1 MRGFGAIVAIT
12 AVFSTFA
19 ARAEEPADLRGAM
32 ARVEALM
39 AEHGV
44 DVEGYASSAAPVL
57 EFVAPAHPYL
67 QGNDGGYAGGVVYV
81 SDARIEACT
90 DLILIHELVHD
101 ATVKHRLFAA
111 VPLRELKDAIEA
123 LADAVTAAAAEE
135 PYRPGCLPRRHFAW
149 GTTDLAKLAMAAPA
163 P

>member
-1 MRGFGAIVAIT
+1 MRGFGAILAIA
-12 AVFSTFA
+12 AVFCAVTA
-19 ARAEEPADLRGAM
+19 HADDTVDLRDTM
-32 ARVEALM
+32 VRVEALM
-39 AEHGV
+39 KGQGV
-44 DVEGYASSAAPVL
+44 DVAGYATTAAPAL
-57 EFVAPAHPYL
+57 EFVSAAHPYL
-67 QGNDGGYAGGVVYV
+67 QGNDGGYAGGTVYV

-135 PYRPGCLPRRHFAW
+135 PYRPGCLPHRDFAW
-149 GTTDLAKLAMAAPA
+149 GTKDLAKLAMAAPA